1 MDDLEGV
8 KWKNDFKMKDDG
20 ECNKILLQVY
30 WALVFI
36 IAAGSKDSIPTPA
49 CLD

>member
-1 MDDLEGV
+1 MDDLEDV
-8 KWKNDFKMKDDG
+8 KRKKDFRVKDDG